1 MSDLIRQYE
10 EFVQDLRA
18 EYANRGY
25 STLPPQEFSSVL
37 GFQPD
42 LVLRRGDETR
52 IVEVKAG
59 PRPSRPLVQEMRQ
72 RAEAQGYRFDL
83 KILPRSPQRRTGPP
97 DQSKVAQLLDEARDF
112 FAQKRYDLALILSW
126 IAIEI
131 CVRVI
136 AARENAVS
144 DPVIQSSDVV
154 RFATEFDMITEDYLH
169 IVRAIAELRNRLVH
183 GFETEVPP
191 ELVNEAIKLSWNFAS
206 RARLLPPAS

>member
-1 MSDLIRQYE
+1 VNDLIRQYE
-10 EFVQDLRA
+10 DFVQELRA

-25 STLPPQEFSSVL
+25 SSLSPQQFSSAL

-42 LVLRRGDETR
+42 LVLKRGNETR

-59 PRPSRPLVQEMRQ
+59 RRPPRLLVQEMRQ

-83 KILPRSPQRRTGPP
+83 KILPRSPKRRTLPP
-97 DQSKVAQLLDEARDF
+97 DHSKVSQLLDEAKEFD
-112 FAQKRYDLALILSW
+112 AQKRYDLALILSW

-136 AARENAVS
+136 RARENTVY
-144 DPVIQSSDVV
+144 DPVINSSDLV
-154 RFATEFDMITEDYLH
+154 RLATELDVINEDYLQTF
-169 IVRAIAELRNRLVH
+169 RAIAELRNRLVH

-191 ELVNEAIKLSWNFAS
+191 DLVREAMKLSRHFAS
-206 RARLLPPAS
+206 HAHLLPPAS